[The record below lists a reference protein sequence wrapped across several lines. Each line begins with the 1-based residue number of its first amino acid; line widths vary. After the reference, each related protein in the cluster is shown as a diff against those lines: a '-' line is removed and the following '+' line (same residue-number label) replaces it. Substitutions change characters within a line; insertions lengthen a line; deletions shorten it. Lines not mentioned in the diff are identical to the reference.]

1 MRSAS
6 SMASLVAALTLAAL
20 AVCARAAPARADVAT
35 EVTAQFRSFVTG
47 LGTGAPDTDGLEV
60 FITPFN
66 VLVSPTA
73 ADLSD
78 QFALFT
84 GARVA
89 NVTVVPSA
97 SGKAAWLVADVTAHM
112 PDLEGTGH
120 HDEVVRAS
128 AFLSQRDDHH
138 WWIGAL
144 HWSQAFPDIAPAKC
158 EPDEP
163 MHFGFMIPKNL
174 YEEVEAVL
182 DAIAGGK
189 LAALQSD
196 DRRAIAIGSA
206 PKQRFTGGAAIKA
219 VLKKWHLGAA
229 PRDSAHRMDAFP
241 AVTGNAWSGDLMWVV
256 TSVRAA
262 APLCADYRAL
272 FVLAREANT
281 WKIVHQHYSVPFPKL

>member
-1 MRSAS
+1 MRSVS
-6 SMASLVAALTLAAL
+6 IVAAFIVGGIVVGASAT
-20 AVCARAAPARADVAT
+20 RARADVAT

-47 LGTGAPDTDGLEV
+47 LGTGAPDTDGMEV

-84 GARVA
+84 GAKVT

-112 PDLEGTGH
+112 PDLEGPGR

-144 HWSQAFPDIAPAKC
+144 HWSQAFPDIAPATC
-158 EPDEP
+158 ELDEP
-163 MHFGFMIPKNL
+163 MHFEFMIPKNL
-174 YEEVEAVL
+174 YVDLEAVL

-206 PKQRFTGGAAIKA
+206 PKERFTGGAAIKA
-219 VLKKWHLGAA
+219 VLKKWKLGAP
-229 PRDSAHRMDAFP
+229 PRDSAHRHDAYS
-241 AVTGNAWSGDLMWVV
+241 AVIGDSWSRDLMWVV

-262 APLCADYRAL
+262 PPLCANYRAL
-272 FVLAREANT
+272 LVLARDLSAGGP